1 MKAILEFDLND
12 FEEEK
17 RFNHATSSVRYSIAL
32 WEIAHIRSHFKHCDP
47 KPTYDELLEYI
58 NLVLEDN
65 NININELD

>member
-12 FEEEK
+12 IEEEK
-17 RFNHATSSVRYSIAL
+17 RFNKATSSVRYSIAL
-32 WEIAHIRSHFKHCDP
+32 WEIAHIRSHFKHCDTN
-47 KPTYDELLEYI
+47 PTYDELLEYI

>member
-17 RFNHATSSVRYSIAL
+17 RFNHATSSVKYSIAL
-32 WEIAHIRSHFKHCDP
+32 WEIAHLRSHFKHCD
-47 KPTYDELLEYI
+47 KAVTFDQVLQYIDEVFET
-58 NLVLEDN
+58 N